1 MATKVT
7 CTSFVSTVPG
17 VTATS
22 VRPYR
27 SNWPQFAHPI
37 TVGLGIQLGK
47 LPWLAGANPQCQTLV
62 ANEVE
67 AKVVVQAR
75 YVRFQMAK
83 VAIPPRLFR
92 TILGRI

>member
-1 MATKVT
+1 M
-7 CTSFVSTVPG
+7 
-17 VTATS
+17 
-22 VRPYR
+22 RPYR

-75 YVRFQMAK
+75 YVRFQMAE
-83 VAIPPRLFR
+83 VAIEQKLFVEILPRIKRLR
-92 TILGRI
+92 YYSV